1 MLEITVN
8 DKPTQVPD
16 PCTIAD
22 LLGLLNI
29 TSPAVAVELNLE
41 IQPHSEFADRQLKQ
55 GDSLEIVTLVGGG

>member
-8 DKPTQVPD
+8 DKPTQIPD

-22 LLGLLNI
+22 LLKLLNI
-29 TSPAVAVELNLE
+29 TSPAVAVELNFE
-41 IQPHSEFADRQLKQ
+41 IQPYNEFACRQLKQ